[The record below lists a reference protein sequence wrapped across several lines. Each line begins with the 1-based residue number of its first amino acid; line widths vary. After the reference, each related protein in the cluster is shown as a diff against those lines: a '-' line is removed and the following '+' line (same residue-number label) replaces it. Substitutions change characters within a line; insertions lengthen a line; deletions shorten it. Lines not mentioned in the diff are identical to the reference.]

1 MRVSKE
7 FESTVRGH
15 IRRLLIMDGGM
26 SNNELT
32 EHLRKIGVP
41 CSVEWIC
48 NLRRKILRQKMHDG
62 INHTLTTY
70 LQNFIDS
77 MSEADR
83 QLWAIATSKTIGPGN
98 RIYALSQIRENR
110 KAIFDK
116 LFEAGIFEKQLGN
129 LNLRTFMDIV
139 KDASSVKDAEFT
151 VPGIRENPR
160 ALEKESRGG
169 DPSPVGQG
177 LADLVRAS
185 ANPSGPSDSSQ
196 DSDS

>member
-1 MRVSKE
+1 MRVPKE
-7 FESTVRGH
+7 YEMTVRGH

-26 SNNELT
+26 SNRELS
-32 EHLRKIGVP
+32 EHLAKIGVRA
-41 CSVEWIC
+41 SVEWVYS
-48 NLRRKILRQKMHDG
+48 LRKKIVKEKLHNG
-62 INHTLTTY
+62 LSYTLTTY
-70 LQNFIDS
+70 LQNFIDA

-83 QLWAIATSKTIGPGN
+83 QLWAIATSKSIGPGN

-151 VPGIRENPR
+151 IPGVRENPR
-160 ALEKESRGG
+160 ALEGKSGGG
-169 DPSPVGQG
+169 DPSPMGQG

-185 ANPSGPSDSSQ
+185 ADPSGATHTPENSGA
-196 DSDS
+196 